1 MNGCFL
7 AIVLI
12 IILAIIEFVVI
23 NVFGGTKGDA
33 SLVMIILAV
42 IVLIY
47 AIMGIIKQKK
57 KNQSEQTNEK
67 HPLESSPS
75 QNMTT
80 QLQNDITDEIEDND
94 DISNDDCDKDDDND
108 NWDDAPE
115 DFDHLLDA
123 IDSDIENKYYSD
135 DPSQND
141 RETTCYDVKIGP
153 KTYKMVKGVIASG
166 NNMCKAMSRDS
177 KFREALNNL
186 AKNQGNNDAQ
196 SFKVALQC
204 FMVQDIVRCFD
215 KLGYEA
221 DFDYYTKQGQLLY
234 VMMSFMLDDDN
245 ATYSSFKQEM
255 LFDDEITTEM
265 RELRENVLNVFT
277 TTGVNIS
284 NPQIDDY
291 SLAMALT
298 LAGVEKKYLKK
309 VRYWLYELAQLIA
322 TTDKPLT
329 EEQKATLQTMKR
341 QATYAINSNDM
352 ASDIAS
358 EMISGVNQQ
367 QDSGTPSLDE
377 LVGLYEVKKQVTN
390 LKHLVDVNRKRES
403 MGMTTPTMS
412 LHCVFTG
419 NPGTGKTTVARIIAS
434 IYKELGVLKKGHLVE
449 TDRSGLVAEYVG
461 QTAVKTNK
469 IVDSALDGV
478 LFIDEAYTLS
488 QGMKGDF
495 GNEAIATLL
504 KRMEDDRDRLVVILA
519 GYGNEIEEFINSN
532 PGLRSRFNRYI
543 NFCDY
548 SCDEL
553 QQIFLKLVNKYDFTI
568 DDAAIEILHQKLN
581 EAVEHKDKDFGNAR
595 FVRNVFEKTLE
606 AQAVRL
612 GESDN
617 SSRDELS
624 QLTASDIIHGFNN
637 KTT

>member
-7 AIVLI
+7 AIILI

-33 SLVMIILAV
+33 SLVMIVLSV

-47 AIMGIIKQKK
+47 AIIGIIKQNRKK
-57 KNQSEQTNEK
+57 PSEQANEK
-67 HPLESSPS
+67 RPLESSPS
-75 QNMTT
+75 QSMTT
-80 QLQNDITDEIEDND
+80 QPQNDIADELEDND
-94 DISNDDCDKDDDND
+94 DWDDD
-108 NWDDAPE
+108 PE
-115 DFDHLLDA
+115 DFDPLLDE
-123 IDSDIENKYYSD
+123 IDPEIEDKYYSD
-135 DPSQND
+135 NPLQND
-141 RETTCYDVKIGP
+141 RETTCYDVEIGP
-153 KTYKMVKGVIASG
+153 KTYNMVKGVIASG
-166 NNMCKAMSRDS
+166 NNMCKTMSRDN

-186 AKNQGNNDAQ
+186 AKNQGNDDAQ

-204 FMVQDIVRCFD
+204 FMVQDIVRCFN

-221 DFDYYTKQGQLLY
+221 AFDYYTKQGQLLY

-255 LFDDEITTEM
+255 LFDDEITAEM
-265 RELRENVLNVFT
+265 RELRESVFDAFT
-277 TTGVNIS
+277 TTDVSIS
-284 NPQIDDY
+284 CPQIDDY
-291 SLAMALT
+291 SLAMV
-298 LAGVEKKYLKK
+298 LASARVEKKYLKK
-309 VRYWLYELAQLIA
+309 VRCWLYELAQLIA
-322 TTDKPLT
+322 STDKSLT
-329 EEQKATLQTMKR
+329 DEHKATLQTMKR
-341 QATYAINSNDM
+341 QATNTMNSNDM
-352 ASDIAS
+352 AGDIPS
-358 EMISGVNQQ
+358 EITNDVNQQ

-377 LVGLYEVKKQVTN
+377 LVGLSEVKKQVTN

-403 MGMTTPTMS
+403 MGMTTPTVS

-434 IYKELGVLKKGHLVE
+434 VYKKLGVLKKGHLVE

-469 IVDSALDGV
+469 IIDSALDGV

-543 NFCDY
+543 HFRDY
-548 SCDEL
+548 SCEEL
-553 QQIFLKLVNKYDFTI
+553 QQIFLKMVKKYDFTI
-568 DDAAIEILHQKLN
+568 EDAAIEILHQKLN

-612 GESDN
+612 GENNN

-624 QLTASDIIHGFNN
+624 QLTASDVIHGFNN
-637 KTT
+637 K

>member
-7 AIVLI
+7 AIILI

-33 SLVMIILAV
+33 SLVMIVLSV

-47 AIMGIIKQKK
+47 AIMGIIKQNKK
-57 KNQSEQTNEK
+57 KPSEQANEK
-67 HPLESSPS
+67 RPLESSPS
-75 QNMTT
+75 QSMTT
-80 QLQNDITDEIEDND
+80 QPQNDIADEIEDND
-94 DISNDDCDKDDDND
+94 DIGNDDCDKDDGND
-108 NWDDAPE
+108 DWDDDPE
-115 DFDHLLDA
+115 DFDPLLDE
-123 IDSDIENKYYSD
+123 IDPDIEDKYYSD
-135 DPSQND
+135 NPLQND
-141 RETTCYDVKIGP
+141 RETTCYDVEIGS
-153 KTYKMVKGVIASG
+153 KTYNMVKGVIASG
-166 NNMCKAMSRDS
+166 NNMCKTMSRDN

-186 AKNQGNNDAQ
+186 AKNQGNDDAQ

-255 LFDDEITTEM
+255 LFDDEITAEM
-265 RELRENVLNVFT
+265 RELRESVLDAFT
-277 TTGVNIS
+277 TTGVSIS
-284 NPQIDDY
+284 NLQIDDY
-291 SLAMALT
+291 SLAMVVT
-298 LAGVEKKYLKK
+298 SAGVEKKYLKK
-309 VRYWLYELAQLIA
+309 VRCWLYELAQLIA
-322 TTDKPLT
+322 STDKPLT
-329 EEQKATLQTMKR
+329 DEQKATLQTMKR
-341 QATYAINSNDM
+341 QATNTMNSNDM
-352 ASDIAS
+352 AGDIPSEITSD
-358 EMISGVNQQ
+358 VNQQ
-367 QDSGTPSLDE
+367 QNSGTPSLDE
-377 LVGLYEVKKQVTN
+377 LVGLSEVKKQVTN

-403 MGMTTPTMS
+403 MGMTIPTVS

-543 NFCDY
+543 HFCDY

-553 QQIFLKLVNKYDFTI
+553 QQIFLKMVKKYDFTI
-568 DDAAIEILHQKLN
+568 DDAAIEILHEKLN

-612 GESDN
+612 GEKNN

-624 QLTASDIIHGFNN
+624 QLTASDVIHGFNN
-637 KTT
+637 K